1 VPLPLPRFGRALAIA
16 VVWLLAGASTQALDG
31 TRPLG
36 RYVHRVW
43 NTDDGLPQNAVYA
56 VLASRDGYL
65 WFGTDEGLVR
75 FDGSTLVVFDRTN
88 TPALSDP
95 FVWAL
100 HESPDGSLWAGTDR
114 GGLLRRRQEQFTRYG
129 AEQGLPAA
137 RIHAIADAGSG
148 AVWVGLREGGLA
160 RVEDGGVKLLTTRD
174 GLSSDDVLSVLQ
186 DRSGTLWVGTDR
198 GLDRFDGTRFVHAG
212 REQGLPAGGVR
223 ALHEDGQGRLWV
235 GTVDGLVGARLT
247 RGGLA
252 VREGDR
258 FRSLLDGAALPSTAI
273 MDIHEAG
280 DGTMWL
286 ATAGGGI
293 VRVRGT
299 EIAQW
304 GLARTAADDMVYSL
318 AEDFEGNLWIGTAP
332 GGLHRLSDGV
342 FTTWTIEDGLPDN
355 VVESLYEDR
364 HGAMWVGTH
373 AGGLCRMQDHGL
385 RCLSTRDGLADNR
398 VNAVLDD
405 ADGHLWLGTQG
416 GLNVLRHGTIARY
429 GVVDGLPADH
439 VNALAR
445 DREGSLWV
453 GTWGGGVARL
463 RPGGAARFESLDGLA
478 GAFVT
483 CILVGKSGE
492 VWIGTT
498 QGLHLWKGGG
508 LADTAAI
515 AFPTGIE
522 ALYEDRDGTLW
533 IGTRRDGL
541 YRYASG
547 RLVQYTTRDGLFDNL
562 VGTILED
569 DAGWFWFTS
578 NKGVSRV
585 LRSDLMADADGS
597 ADHVEA
603 GSFDTTDGMP
613 NRECNFGQGRWKS
626 RDGRLWF
633 ATVGGVAVIDP
644 SRTAHNLVPPPVHIE
659 EVIVDGEALA
669 RAAPAVIGSHGR
681 RLEIR
686 FAAVSLGTPS
696 RVRYRY
702 QLEGFDP
709 DWVEGGGRVV
719 QYTNLA
725 PGEYRF
731 RVTAANGNS
740 AWTVPGASLALRVEG
755 PWWSQPVVLAGSL
768 TGLVLLALAAGWRG
782 KVRWRA
788 EQAKQDAF
796 ARQLIAAQERERK
809 RLASEL
815 HDGIGQHLLVIG
827 NWTRLSLAALT
838 TPDRARPL
846 LEEIGETTAQALI
859 EVRGITR
866 DLQPYDISR
875 LGLSTALEAMLARL
889 AESSGIAF
897 TWSIDADADLGEE
910 AGINLYRI
918 VQEATNNVVKH
929 SKATAARVELRS
941 GVDVLELT
949 ISDNGH
955 GLVSDVSSRATADG
969 FGVRSMTERT
979 RLLGGSHSI
988 HSTPGGCTVRV
999 VVPRPTRGSSHAQ

>member
-1 VPLPLPRFGRALAIA
+1 VK
-16 VVWLLAGASTQALDG
+16 
-31 TRPLG
+31 
-36 RYVHRVW
+36 
-43 NTDDGLPQNAVYA
+43 
-56 VLASRDGYL
+56 VL
-65 WFGTDEGLVR
+65 TV
-75 FDGSTLVVFDRTN
+75 
-88 TPALSDP
+88 
-95 FVWAL
+95 
-100 HESPDGSLWAGTDR
+100 
-114 GGLLRRRQEQFTRYG
+114 
-129 AEQGLPAA
+129 
-137 RIHAIADAGSG
+137 
-148 AVWVGLREGGLA
+148 
-160 RVEDGGVKLLTTRD
+160 RD
-174 GLSSDDVLSVLQ
+174 GLSSEHVLSVLQ

-198 GLDRFDGTRFVHAG
+198 GLDRFDGARFLHAG
-212 REQGLPAGGVR
+212 PEQGLPAGGVR
-223 ALHEDGQGRLWV
+223 ALHEDGQGRLWI

-258 FRSLLDGAALPSTAI
+258 FRSVLDDTALPSKAI
-273 MDIHEAG
+273 MDIHEGG

-299 EIAQW
+299 DIAQW
-304 GLARTAADDMVYSL
+304 GLGRTAADDMVYSL

-342 FTTWTIEDGLPDN
+342 FTTWTAEDGLPDN

-364 HGAMWVGTH
+364 HGAMWIGTH
-373 AGGLCRMQDHGL
+373 AGGLCRMEEAGGL
-385 RCLSTRDGLADNR
+385 RCLSTRQGLADNR

-405 ADGHLWLGTQG
+405 ADGRLWLGTQG
-416 GLNVLRHGTIARY
+416 GLNVLRHGTVARY
-429 GVVDGLPADH
+429 GVGDGLPADH
-439 VNALAR
+439 VNALAHDR
-445 DREGSLWV
+445 DGSLWV

-463 RPGGAARFESLDGLA
+463 RPGSSARFESVDGLA

-483 CILVGKSGE
+483 SLLVGKSGE

-498 QGLHLWKGGG
+498 QGLRLWRAGG
-508 LADTAAI
+508 LADTSKVG
-515 AFPTGIE
+515 FPSGIE
-522 ALYEDRDGTLW
+522 ALYEDRDGALW

-541 YRYASG
+541 YRYAGG

-578 NKGVSRV
+578 NKGASRV
-585 LRSDLMADADGS
+585 LRSDLIAYAEGS
-597 ADHVEA
+597 AHHVEA
-603 GSFDTTDGMP
+603 RSFDTTDGMP
-613 NRECNFGQGRWKS
+613 NRECNFGQGRWKG
-626 RDGRLWF
+626 RDDRLWF

-644 SRTAHNLVPPPVHIE
+644 ARRAQSLVPPPVHIE
-659 EVIVDGEALA
+659 DVIVDGEALV
-669 RAAPAVIGSHGR
+669 RGTPAVIGSGGR

-686 FAAVSLGTPS
+686 FAAVSLGTPQ

-709 DWVEGGGRVV
+709 DWVEAGGRVV
-719 QYTNLA
+719 QYTNLP
-725 PGEYRF
+725 PGQYRF

-740 AWTVPGASLALRVEG
+740 AWTTPGASLALRVEG
-755 PWWSQPVVLAGSL
+755 PWWSRPFVLAGSL
-768 TGLVLLALAAGWRG
+768 TGLVLLALGVGWRG

-827 NWTRLSLAALT
+827 NWTRLCLAALT

-846 LEEIGETTAQALI
+846 LEEIGDTTAQALV

-866 DLQPYDISR
+866 DLQPYDLSR
-875 LGLSTALEAMLARL
+875 LGLSTALETMLARL

-897 TWSIDADADLGEE
+897 TWSIDSDADLGEE

-941 GVDVLELT
+941 GRDVLELT

-955 GLVSDVSSRATADG
+955 GLVSDVSSRATAEG

-988 HSTPGGCTVRV
+988 HSTPSGCTVRV
-999 VVPRPTRGSSHAQ
+999 VVPRQTRGSHHAQ